1 MSKAD
6 NSNGYVTLA
15 VLLVLGLLA
24 AIVSSGTGKVGCA
37 ICPANTALTPPVS
50 DKCPAM
56 ILKCRPF

>member
-24 AIVSSGTGKVGCA
+24 AIVSSLLAVSRPALVAGCGVQA
-37 ICPANTALTPPVS
+37 YG
-50 DKCPAM
+50 
-56 ILKCRPF
+56 ILYQPLR